1 MYLSRGF
8 SSSCSPRDWSLWQ
21 AWPCPFILPELH
33 KHSRF
38 PTLLLQTHAYIH
50 TSSTPQHT
58 CSKCT
63 LAPMHGRGVGGVHR
77 SLTAVTPARQ
87 VAREMPHHLKRL
99 AVARRA
105 PLKRPKTAEEGDGAH
120 NVICLKWTNK
130 RKSSHLERLLQRDA
144 LGTLASQNC
153 RDRGSSV

>member
-1 MYLSRGF
+1 MYLSKGF
-8 SSSCSPRDWSLWQ
+8 SSSCSPRDWSLDRDDRVR
-21 AWPCPFILPELH
+21 LSSL
-33 KHSRF
+33 SS
-38 PTLLLQTHAYIH
+38 TNTHA
-50 TSSTPQHT
+50 SPPC
-58 CSKCT
+58 CSKHTHTYTPPPHHSTRALNAHSPRCMGEE
-63 LAPMHGRGVGGVHR
+63 LGGVHR

-130 RKSSHLERLLQRDA
+130 RKSSRLERLLQRDA